1 MQNHRNMNTHIPV
14 GHPAHVDLPQLFGSV
29 KVGERGQVVI
39 PQAARGQ
46 MGIKAG
52 DKLLAIGGVPG
63 GQGLILIKAEAFST
77 LLTGITSQMARLAR
91 LLETMETGTASPSVT
106 QKAKKRSRT

>member
-63 GQGLILIKAEAFST
+63 GQGL
-77 LLTGITSQMARLAR
+77 TGITSQMARLAR

>member
-1 MQNHRNMNTHIPV
+1 MPNHRNMNTHIPAE
-14 GHPAHVDLPQLFGSV
+14 HAALPQLFGSV

-39 PQAARGQ
+39 PQVARDQ

-52 DKLLAIGGVPG
+52 DKLLAVGGVPG

-77 LLTGITSQMARLAR
+77 LLTGITAQMTRLAK
-91 LLETMETGTASPSVT
+91 LLETMETGTGAAPRSVT
-106 QKAKKRSRT
+106 QKETKRSRT